1 MSSKTEVQVGA
12 RVDQDLKDDFKRV
25 VKHEYGT
32 TRGPLGDA
40 IEAAMKQYVTMYFIR
55 EADQFEEFIEESE
68 ESKAEIESRFLEYF
82 DEVGVDLVDT
92 SKDLERAVV
101 PAGDTVEPLT
111 SASTT
116 SNRAWYQIRERLFGD
131 DEVTPEDLE
140 EVARTIEKMGGPD
153 AIKEFLDSNEEPEG
167 DEDSVSDSAQR

>member
-12 RVDQDLKDDFKRV
+12 RVDRDLKADFKRV

-40 IEAAMKQYVTMYFIR
+40 IEAAMKQYVTMYFVR

-68 ESKAEIESRFLEYF
+68 EPKAEIESRFLEYF

-92 SKDLERAVV
+92 SKQLERAVA
-101 PAGDTVEPLT
+101 PAEGAIEPLT
-111 SASTT
+111 AASET
-116 SNRAWYQIRERLFGD
+116 SNRAWYQIREQLFGD
-131 DEVTPEDLE
+131 DEVTPEDVE
-140 EVARTIEKMGGPD
+140 KVARTIEKMGGPD
-153 AIKEFLDSNEEPEG
+153 AIKELLDVDEELEN
-167 DEDSVSDSAQR
+167 DE